1 MAHIQQGDQRQYF
14 ASESPVDFSGQ
25 VANILGQGLNTGVSI
40 TQKANESTM
49 ASNQID
55 LSTKFLAKNNEINTK
70 WQADPTN
77 PQREIELKQ
86 AFESLAEEYK
96 INPVCQKQ
104 WADIKTNVY
113 DRYKT
118 YNAQWVE
125 KQQQSNIQTNLQSG
139 YESLVDQ
146 VSMLGLNGAGVDEMR
161 LVYANGIEGLKNGAT
176 AGLGEMVVNDFLK
189 DSDHDIMTT
198 YISALALNNPLE
210 AQRLLKDEGVRNDIG
225 RAETI
230 EKLENYVATS
240 LSNQSKRT
248 AVNELGNT
256 LRNMKSQD
264 AENILDGKADL
275 NRVMKFI
282 ESNKNLPEGSK
293 DLILDIYGLKS
304 KTDYYY
310 DRDKKKIVKEPE
322 GGSRGSRGAS
332 GPLVALKKLPKTQ
345 KEELAM
351 NLEQGLYDLFSF
363 DESEKVNAKKV
374 SKNGQA
380 QGIQNNVLSKLKSV
394 AEAQGAIDTAYN
406 AGIITK
412 AQRQGMMN
420 KFIEPM
426 TNYLEANMQDLDERK
441 NWFGTK
447 LGYDKLKKAFS
458 IEGIPANHTNKIRE
472 QQKMLL
478 TAQGSYYNSLETARQ
493 KLNLKSIYDIETLP
507 SEQQKQIYQTASD
520 NAIAYAK
527 RYGEHP
533 EVFFQKEYPQLYA
546 QGVSLFGVK
555 DGNAVAKQVAKE
567 IYQAPEGKEVDVKQS
582 MSKAVQNMYSI
593 KRDKAMMTKINL
605 YEKYHVMQK
614 PQLIHTD
621 LGIRK
626 PKDYD
631 QKMKAYNEQMQRRMK
646 ALNVTDKDVQE
657 TARQYKISTS
667 QVLSMLEL
675 QRYKKVTGKDFSIVN
690 Y

>member
-1 MAHIQQGDQRQYF
+1 MAHIQQGDTRQYF
-14 ASESPVDFSGQ
+14 ASEAPVDFSGQ
-25 VANILGQGLNTGVSI
+25 VANVLGQSLNTGISI
-40 TQKANESTM
+40 TQKANESTL
-49 ASNQID
+49 ANNQIE
-55 LSTKFLAKNNEINTK
+55 LSTRFLAKNNEINTK

-332 GPLVALKKLPKTQ
+332 GSLVALKKLPKTQ

-458 IEGIPANHTNKIRE
+458 IEGIPSNHTNKIRE

-533 EVFFQKEYPQLYA
+533 EVFFQKEYPDLYA
-546 QGVSLFGVK
+546 RGVSLFGVK

-657 TARQYKISTS
+657 TARQYKLSTS